1 MSAVTIGCYSRWI
14 DIRPRLAPCV
24 FELTF
29 FCDMK
34 PAAIIIRLDSSDTC
48 VHHSKQT
55 HTQSETHAE
64 NQRCVHLRRRLNQCL
79 IWSRVS
85 QPPISKALLIECVF
99 HVCVSVWD
107 QYPDTDSSA
116 PPCLRSGLRGAHAYR
131 EKKEAK
137 GLTEL
142 ELLTTESI
150 FASGAKQK

>member
-1 MSAVTIGCYSRWI
+1 MSAVTIGCYSRWV

-29 FCDMK
+29 FCDTK
-34 PAAIIIRLDSSDTC
+34 PAAIIIRLDSSDPC

-64 NQRCVHLRRRLNQCL
+64 NQRCSSLKEAESVSDL
-79 IWSRVS
+79 ISG
-85 QPPISKALLIECVF
+85 QPASHQQSIAHSMCF
-99 HVCVSVWD
+99 SCVSVWD